1 MLLLNISLLN
11 TVPTM
16 MPPSYGVEDQCRQ
29 VLLLIN
35 DIKVLEIEYL
45 NNA

>member
-11 TVPTM
+11 SVATM
-16 MPPSYGVEDQCRQ
+16 MPPSSGVEDQCRQ

-35 DIKVLEIEYL
+35 GIKVLEIEYL
-45 NNA
+45 NKA